1 MISVGIL
8 TVSDKGSR
16 GERQDEGGPLIKE
29 MVQNIGWEVAVGSI
43 VPDEKLDIERKLRE
57 YADKLKVDVV
67 FTTGGTGF
75 SPRDVTPEATLEV
88 IEKQIPGIPQ
98 AMLFESLK
106 TTPRAMLSRAVA
118 GIRGKTII
126 INLPGSP
133 KAIKECLGAVL
144 PCLGHGVETML
155 GITGDCAEKVEKN

>member
-8 TVSDKGSR
+8 TISDKGAR
-16 GERQDEGGPLIKE
+16 GERKDEGGPLIKE
-29 MVQNIGWEVAVGSI
+29 MVQNIGWEVAVESI

-57 YADKLKVDVV
+57 YADKLKVNVV
-67 FTTGGTGF
+67 LTTGGTGF
-75 SPRDVTPEATLEV
+75 SPRDITPEATLAV

-98 AMLFESLK
+98 AMLFENLK
-106 TTPRAMLSRAVA
+106 ITPRAMLSRAVA
-118 GIRGKTII
+118 GIRGQTII

-133 KAIKECLGAVL
+133 KAVKECLSVVL

-155 GITGDCAEKVEKN
+155 GITWECASKFEKN